1 MEHMLK
7 RAYFAQMHKKSQV
20 SLKNLIDKNM
30 GAYPGGIIFRWNSS
44 VWIQTL
50 SESVI
55 LHVYMRVEAFVRL
68 GKSEI

>member
-30 GAYPGGIIFRWNSS
+30 GAYPGESFFDETVQLNPNTVRIGYSTRVHESWGFSSFR
-44 VWIQTL
+44 
-50 SESVI
+50 
-55 LHVYMRVEAFVRL
+55 
-68 GKSEI
+68 